1 MSNIPEEIGK
11 GVSSVTGALQGN
23 PLCITAVV
31 LSAFFAVLTFALVRA
46 ERNASHERELALINR
61 CIAALDDTPA
71 VPQARGNNLRF
82 GGPR

>member
-11 GVSSVTGALQGN
+11 GVSSVTNALQGN

-31 LSAFFAVLTFALVRA
+31 LSAMFSILVYFALAA
-46 ERNASHERELALINR
+46 ERKQSHEREMALIR
-61 CIAALDDTPA
+61 QCLAPVPSQPA
-71 VPQARGNNLRF
+71 PETMAREPRF